1 MHKYWLHSAHPVIMC
16 TKRGIKWPTQSS
28 RNDKRYKKH
37 SGTTSH
43 ELVFSTCSSHPSE
56 KRKKRRRVHSA
67 QRERK
72 TNKLRTVTRSVNLK
86 QHVTP
91 DPAELFGFSL
101 ENSQREHLT
110 YGFFILLLQ
119 DVVVIRV
126 FLRGLSAIIHGD
138 HGEVGGHFLTMWGVC
153 LSPYLSVS
161 PSASPPLRW
170 LVWVVVRSSQLCSYL
185 FDTGS
190 TMWPAC
196 LHIRKQESPA
206 PWAVLTGAAVSFL
219 ACGSV
224 NLHRHNKTP
233 DKGSYWLRTSSRNFL
248 PGQQGYYHLIK
259 LKPLKPDLLYLK

>member
-1 MHKYWLHSAHPVIMC
+1 MTC

-43 ELVFSTCSSHPSE
+43 ELVFSTCECE
-56 KRKKRRRVHSA
+56 KRKKRRRVRSA

-126 FLRGLSAIIHGD
+126 FLRGLSAIIHRD

-161 PSASPPLRW
+161 PSASA
-170 LVWVVVRSSQLCSYL
+170 SA
-185 FDTGS
+185 
-190 TMWPAC
+190 PAC
-196 LHIRKQESPA
+196 LSSGSKFSVVLLSLWHRLDHVTRLSPYKEA
-206 PWAVLTGAAVSFL
+206 G
-219 ACGSV
+219 
-224 NLHRHNKTP
+224 
-233 DKGSYWLRTSSRNFL
+233 
-248 PGQQGYYHLIK
+248 
-259 LKPLKPDLLYLK
+259 KPRPVGRP